1 MITTRP
7 RSQHRAMVLSNR
19 LRQQWRRA
27 SRAPLASIHQ
37 LDGLNYVTA
46 DGPLRVHQTTSNLL
60 DASWT
65 RTGRGWD
72 ELIRLIKSRQW
83 MHRYHGAAEE
93 RYGVLTTWMHHER
106 AMPRQPWV
114 RRGCGGGCLMS
125 PLRTHARTRTGSLM
139 LRARR
144 DCRGPTTWMRCGYH
158 VQCNV
163 VMA

>member
-1 MITTRP
+1 MASSRP
-7 RSQHRAMVLSNR
+7 STIGVNTPTQRV
-19 LRQQWRRA
+19 
-27 SRAPLASIHQ
+27 
-37 LDGLNYVTA
+37 LNYVTA

-83 MHRYHGAAEE
+83 MHRDHGAAEN

-106 AMPRQPWV
+106 ATPRQPWM

-125 PLRTHARTRTGSLM
+125 PLRTHARTRTGPLM

-144 DCRGPTTWMRCGYH
+144 DRRRLTTRMRCGYY